1 MSFTLRTYDAIV
13 RDMLTTLTGGTAHEI
28 IEKVPPDT
36 RTMPRLSKA
45 PVRRISNVEGEIT
58 IIVPDRADPG
68 KKKSTQL
75 PYRFT
80 AADFELISSK
90 GDPAQL
96 DTIRFREKGKKP
108 TPGTTLIVNYYPAQT
123 DPVPL
128 TDISVGS
135 VVRTILET
143 IGIELALAYQQLDQV
158 YKSAF
163 IDTAEGDSLDRVVAL
178 VGVERMRGGHPVA
191 KLRFTRAPGA
201 GGNVTIPPGT
211 PVTDAK
217 GNRYLTVVEVTM
229 ETGETTREVLAAGE
243 SATTTEAEANTL
255 TLLEVAIGGIS
266 TVTNPEP
273 ARKLTNDESDADVR
287 LRVRGALRGTM
298 RGTPDA
304 IRNGVL
310 AIEGVKDVTVSENP
324 GKVAGEIRIDVAY
337 QTGLDAA
344 KLATVKEAVEIR
356 INEMRP
362 AGIRYSIGEAA
373 TQKVAVNV
381 ATLMLAGAP
390 ISGAELQAIRDSVAE
405 KITAVLKS
413 VPPGGVA
420 RRAQLSAAALSDS
433 RVIDA
438 TIMLTP
444 AGQAA
449 TQELTLPEATVL
461 QLDGKIT
468 FGTVAFE
475 KSGTA
480 QPVTSPVSMTLPLHL
495 VKTTSEA
502 EARLAIESAVTEH
515 LATRAPSSPL
525 SVDSLASAIR
535 DDTRFMLV
543 REEVLV
549 TVEAQGKFRD
559 LSAAAGSYEPV
570 ANESLIKGTISI
582 DVREGSV

>member
-13 RDMLTTLTGGTAHEI
+13 RDMLTTLTRGTAHETVP
-28 IEKVPPDT
+28 VPPGT
-36 RTMPRLSKA
+36 LVMPRLSKA
-45 PVRRISNVEGEIT
+45 PVRRVSNLEGEIT
-58 IIVPDRADPG
+58 ITIPDPDD
-68 KKKSTQL
+68 KKKKIKKQVD
-75 PYRFT
+75 YRFT
-80 AADFELISSK
+80 SADFEVISLS

-96 DTIRFREKGKKP
+96 DAIRFREKGKKP
-108 TPGTTLIVNYYPAQT
+108 TPGSKLTVNYYPAQT

-143 IGIELALAYQQLDQV
+143 VGIELALAYQQLDQV

-163 IDTAEGDSLDRVVAL
+163 LETAEGDSLDRVVAL
-178 VGVERMRGGHPVA
+178 IGVERMRGGHPVA
-191 KLRFTRAPGA
+191 RLRFTRAPGA
-201 GGNVTIPPGT
+201 GGNVTLVGGT

-217 GNRYLTVVEVTM
+217 GNRYLTVVDVTM

-243 SATTTEAEANTL
+243 SATTKEAEANTL

-273 ARKLTNDESDADVR
+273 ARKLTSDESDADLR

-310 AIEGVKDVTVSENP
+310 AIDGVKDVTVTENP

-344 KLATVKEAVEIR
+344 KLTAVKDAVDIR

-362 AGIRYSIGEAA
+362 AGIRYTMGEAA

-390 ISGAELQAIRDSVAE
+390 VSGAELQAIKDSVAQ
-405 KITAVLKS
+405 KITAVLKA
-413 VPPGGVA
+413 VAPGGVA
-420 RRAQLSAAALSDS
+420 RRAQLSAAALSDP

-438 TIMLTP
+438 SITLT
-444 AGQAA
+444 AKGQAA
-449 TQELTLPEATVL
+449 TQELQLPPATVL
-461 QLDGKIT
+461 ALDGPIT
-468 FGTVAFE
+468 FGTPAFE

-480 QPVTSPVSMTLPLHL
+480 QQATSTVSMTLPLHL
-495 VKTTSEA
+495 VGQTSEA
-502 EARLAIESAVTEH
+502 EATAAIESGVTAH
-515 LATRAPSSPL
+515 LATRAPGSPL
-525 SVDSLASAIR
+525 TVDSLASAIR
-535 DDTRFMLV
+535 DDTRFTLV
-543 REEVLV
+543 RAEVLV
-549 TVEAQGKFRD
+549 TVEAQGGAFRQLAD
-559 LSAAAGSYEPV
+559 AAGSYEPT
-570 ANESLIKGTISI
+570 ANESLTKGTVSI